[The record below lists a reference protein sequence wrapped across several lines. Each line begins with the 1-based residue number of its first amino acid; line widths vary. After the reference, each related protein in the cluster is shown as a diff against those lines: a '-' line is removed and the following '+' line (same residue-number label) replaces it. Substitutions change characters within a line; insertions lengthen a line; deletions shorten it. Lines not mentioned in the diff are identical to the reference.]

1 MERKERNT
9 NLSKGINPSLES
21 FSEVELLDQAI
32 ADADMSIT
40 RIDSW
45 KSVWGSVFSAGK
57 FYTFCFRRV
66 EAPKPFK
73 WIWKSKITMKVKVFA
88 WLLLRDRLNT
98 RNMLNRRNFMT
109 GDDLKCVLCDTGMEE
124 TLNHLFINRPF
135 SFECWLQLGIHWPL
149 DANCLEI
156 LPEIKAN
163 FGSPIFFEVFV
174 LAAWN
179 I

>member
-1 MERKERNT
+1 
-9 NLSKGINPSLES
+9 
-21 FSEVELLDQAI
+21 
-32 ADADMSIT
+32 
-40 RIDSW
+40 
-45 KSVWGSVFSAGK
+45 
-57 FYTFCFRRV
+57 
-66 EAPKPFK
+66 
-73 WIWKSKITMKVKVFA
+73 
-88 WLLLRDRLNT
+88 
-98 RNMLNRRNFMT
+98 
-109 GDDLKCVLCDTGMEE
+109 MEE

-179 I
+179 IWKIRNNLIFKGVPAFVQTWRARLRADLTLLGFRVPQNLSSEISILIDYL